1 MAKRQNG
8 KCNKHSAQVISQH
21 IKYAIKWPMAKTKTR
36 RSNDQSARGGGRRLG
51 KTGRKPWMETLGG
64 CCQKVKA
71 IRHTPKKMRPAATKL
86 KREMAVVKMG
96 GKWGEKSKC

>member
-1 MAKRQNG
+1 
-8 KCNKHSAQVISQH
+8 
-21 IKYAIKWPMAKTKTR
+21 MAKTKTR
-36 RSNDQSARGGGRRLG
+36 RSNDQSAQRRRSVVGGWG

-86 KREMAVVKMG
+86 KREMAVVKME
-96 GKWGEKSKC
+96 GEKSKC

>member
-1 MAKRQNG
+1 
-8 KCNKHSAQVISQH
+8 
-21 IKYAIKWPMAKTKTR
+21 
-36 RSNDQSARGGGRRLG
+36 
-51 KTGRKPWMETLGG
+51 METLGG

-96 GKWGEKSKC
+96 GKVQVLTTFDTEKLTQMNNEI